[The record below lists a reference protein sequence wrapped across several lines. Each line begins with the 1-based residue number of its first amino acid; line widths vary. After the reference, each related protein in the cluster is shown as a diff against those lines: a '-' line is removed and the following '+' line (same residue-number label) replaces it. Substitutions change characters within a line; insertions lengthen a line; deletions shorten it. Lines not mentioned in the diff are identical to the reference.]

1 MWKLFLGYV
10 RIILDMKTKEEEKN
24 MENTLKIAYSEVD
37 QVLDILGE
45 KYKQEVPTKIRDM
58 ISREKDVNHK
68 ITINKIDD
76 IHLTRKALIILS
88 IFNLKYWEKDKNNIE
103 NLKQHY
109 YNNER
114 KYQEKINQY
123 KEKDWLQS
131 KKSDDQ
137 VQENHI
143 GTSLIEIDNT
153 SFISKIKRFLKKL
166 IHRRK

>member
-1 MWKLFLGYV
+1 
-10 RIILDMKTKEEEKN
+10 
-24 MENTLKIAYSEVD
+24 MENTLQIAYSEVD

-45 KYKQEVPTKIRDM
+45 KYKQEIPTKIRDM
-58 ISREKDVNHK
+58 INREKDANHR
-68 ITINKIDD
+68 IVIDNIND

-103 NLKQHY
+103 KLKQHY

-114 KYQEKINQY
+114 THQEKINQY
-123 KEKDWLQS
+123 KKKDWLQS

-137 VQENHI
+137 VQENHTE
-143 GTSLIEIDNT
+143 TSLIEINNT